1 MEKKTITRR
10 NPIKQEHRRRRAS
23 RLPTTPPA
31 EARQKQRSQ
40 DALQNIPS
48 PKQRLR
54 AGFVRRWAFGPRHCR
69 HGEEAKPRKDDV
81 TAAESSLVVCFEL
94 PTYQAGNLYCIER
107 AKKRRSHAFAH
118 FDKAISL
125 PFKLMS

>member
-94 PTYQAGNLYCIER
+94 PIKQEIYTVSSEQRSVDPTRLR
-107 AKKRRSHAFAH
+107 TSTKRYHFRS
-118 FDKAISL
+118 S
-125 PFKLMS
+125 